1 MSTHS
6 RSVAGPLHDAQPS
19 HAEGLD
25 RLFPVVYEELHRIAQ
40 QQLSREAVGHTL
52 SPTALVHEAYLRLAD
67 QRPAPWQDRS
77 YFLAAAAQMMRRV
90 LVDHARRHLAAKR
103 TGGLRRLSLD
113 EITVAVD
120 HQADALVAL
129 DAALERL
136 AALDARLCRVVECRF
151 FAGLTEEE
159 TAEVLQ
165 LNARTVRRDW
175 VKARAWL
182 RRELG
187 V

>member
-1 MSTHS
+1 MQSQS
-6 RSVAGPLHDAQPS
+6 AAAPLHDAQPGPDG
-19 HAEGLD
+19 ALD
-25 RLFPVVYEELHRIAQ
+25 RLFPVVYEELHRIAR
-40 QQLSREAVGHTL
+40 QQLAREAVGHTL

-67 QRPAPWQDRS
+67 QRPVRWPDRT
-77 YFLAAAAQMMRRV
+77 YFFAAAAQMMRRV

-113 EITVAVD
+113 EVTVAVD

-151 FAGLTEEE
+151 FAGLTEDE

-165 LNARTVRRDW
+165 LNVRTVRRDW

-182 RRELG
+182 RRELS